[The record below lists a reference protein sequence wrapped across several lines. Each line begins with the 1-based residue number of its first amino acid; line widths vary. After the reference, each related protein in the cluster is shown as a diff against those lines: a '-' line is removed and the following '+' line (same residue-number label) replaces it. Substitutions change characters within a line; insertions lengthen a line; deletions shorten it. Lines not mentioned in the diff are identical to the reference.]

1 MFSFWKSRDGADKKE
16 GSARPLLIVV
26 GALVGIALLLF
37 GDHLPFGKAEEQKA
51 CEISDEDE
59 LMRYQDY
66 LEERIKKL
74 CESVAGVKNVTA
86 VVTLSGGFEQI
97 YATEI
102 VEGGEE
108 YVIVGSGSSAEAL
121 FLSRAAP
128 AIEGIGIVC
137 EGGSTPTVRQEL
149 TALLGATF
157 HLSSHRI
164 YITEA
169 QK

>member
-16 GSARPLLIVV
+16 SSVRPFLIVIA
-26 GALVGIALLLF
+26 ALVGIALLLF
-37 GDHLPFGKAEEQKA
+37 GDRIPFGKETVQES
-51 CEISDEDE
+51 CENSDEDE

-66 LEERIKKL
+66 LEERVKLL

-86 VVTLSGGFEQI
+86 VVTLSGGFEKI

-108 YVIVGSGSSAEAL
+108 YVIIGSGSSAEAL

-128 AIEGIGIVC
+128 TIEGIGIVC
-137 EGGSTPTVRQEL
+137 QGGGNPAIKQEL
-149 TALLGATF
+149 TALLSATF
-157 HLSSHRI
+157 HLSSNRI
-164 YITEA
+164 YITES